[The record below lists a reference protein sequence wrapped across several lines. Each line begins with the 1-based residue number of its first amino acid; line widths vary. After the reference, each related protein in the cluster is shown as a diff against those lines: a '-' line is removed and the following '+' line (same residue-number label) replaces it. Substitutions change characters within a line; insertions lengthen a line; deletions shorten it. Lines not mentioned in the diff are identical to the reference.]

1 MRILE
6 ELLEIDYYFL
16 SSIERLEGVRL
27 IARIQILAGH
37 IFYIYVYLVFPGLLR
52 YKVVG
57 VHLELGG
64 YSQVL

>member
-16 SSIERLEGVRL
+16 NSIERLEGVRL
-27 IARIQILAGH
+27 ITRIQILAGH
-37 IFYIYVYLVFPGLLR
+37 AFRIYVYLVFPGLFR
-52 YKVVG
+52 YKIVG

-64 YSQVL
+64 HSQVL

>member
-16 SSIERLEGVRL
+16 SSIERLGGVRF
-27 IARIQILAGH
+27 ITRIQILAGH
-37 IFYIYVYLVFPGLLR
+37 TFRIYVYLVFPGLFR
-52 YKVVG
+52 RKVVG

-64 YSQVL
+64 YGQVL